1 MDWDGNNRRQ
11 FPRILYP
18 CLVKLTA
25 GDGAQH
31 DAFLTHTENI
41 GVGGIC
47 IIVKKELPLSTP
59 VQVEVDLL
67 EDTDH
72 LIAQGKV
79 AWMARRKSG
88 ETVKPLFYDVG
99 IEFEGLSGKDKARL
113 DATIARFIQKG
124 YKILKP
130 VY

>member
-1 MDWDGNNRRQ
+1 MGWDGNNRRQ

-18 CLVKLTA
+18 CLVKLTS
-25 GDGAQH
+25 GGGSQH

-47 IIVKKELPLSTP
+47 IIVKKELPLSAP

-67 EDTDH
+67 DNIEH
-72 LIAQGKV
+72 LFAKGKV
-79 AWMARRKSG
+79 AWAVRRTSG
-88 ETVKPLFYDVG
+88 EALKPLFYDVG
-99 IEFEGLSGKDKARL
+99 IEFEGLSDKDKARL
-113 DATIARFIQKG
+113 DVTIARFIQKG

>member
-1 MDWDGNNRRQ
+1 MSWDGSNRRH
-11 FPRILYP
+11 FPRIQYP

-25 GDGAQH
+25 GARQ

-47 IIVKKELPLSTP
+47 IIARKEIPPSTP

-67 EDTDH
+67 EETNH
-72 LIAQGKV
+72 LFARGRV
-79 AWMARRKSG
+79 AWAIQRPSMEA
-88 ETVKPLFYDVG
+88 VKPLFYDVG
-99 IEFEGLSGKDKARL
+99 IGFEGLAAKDKARL
-113 DATIARFIQKG
+113 GATVTRSIQKG
-124 YKILKP
+124 YKVLKP